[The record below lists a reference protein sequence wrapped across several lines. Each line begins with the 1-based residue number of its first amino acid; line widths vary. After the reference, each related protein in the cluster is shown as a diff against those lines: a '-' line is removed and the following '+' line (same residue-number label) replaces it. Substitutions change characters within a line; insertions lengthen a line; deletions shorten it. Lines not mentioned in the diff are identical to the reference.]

1 MKSKFE
7 IVLLILVIIVLGGVL
22 YFNVPQVFLLDDS
35 SKELNISEDIIKT
48 PVMPIKNSAELT
60 IVGDFLYEEPYYESL
75 RNGDSNDLYFSRV
88 KKYFS
93 DDDLSI
99 GNMEVVITDGTME
112 LSGVGYSFCAP
123 TFVGDQVI
131 GLDMEVM
138 STANNHSNDR
148 GLAGRVSTYNYF
160 KNNSDILPVGT
171 YDENRDV
178 TQNIVTKNDISF
190 GFLSYTY
197 ATNVAVS
204 RDLRY
209 SLGLYRDPDSGVI
222 TDEYKELIKNEVN
235 TLRDKVDVLVVMVH
249 WGNEFTFEPNYEQEM
264 LANYFNE
271 LGVDIVIGNHS
282 HCLQP
287 IKWIHGEHDTLVYYS
302 LGNFVSADHIVDR
315 TGETFTNAYQL
326 GLLSKLTVNK
336 VEGVV
341 SIDNIRTLPIVD
353 YYDTNLRNF
362 ILIPFDEYSS
372 DYETSHYLYN
382 NNFNRSFISNTYE
395 SVIDS
400 EFRNS
405 VD

>member
-1 MKSKFE
+1 MKVIYKFLMV
-7 IVLLILVIIVLGGVL
+7 IFVIIIFSFIFLVFNYDLFNGNSIDVL
-22 YFNVPQVFLLDDS
+22 FPS
-35 SKELNISEDIIKT
+35 IIKFKE
-48 PVMPIKNSAELT
+48 KNSAELT
-60 IVGDFLYEEPYYESL
+60 IVGDFLYEEPYYDAL
-75 RNGDSNDLYFSRV
+75 RHGEDNGLYFSRV
-88 KKYFS
+88 KKFFS

-99 GNMEVVITDGTME
+99 GNMEVVITDGNME

-131 GLDMEVM
+131 DLDMEVM

-148 GLAGRVSTYNYF
+148 GLAGRISTYNYF
-160 KNNSDILPVGT
+160 KDNSDILPVGT

-178 TQNIVTKNDISF
+178 TQNVILKNGIKF

-197 ATNVAVS
+197 GTNVAVS
-204 RDLRY
+204 KDLRY
-209 SLGLYRDPDSGVI
+209 SLGLYRDPDTGTI

-235 TLRDKVDVLVVMVH
+235 ALRDSVDVLIVMVH
-249 WGNEFTFEPNYEQEM
+249 WGNEFTFTPNYEQES

-282 HCLQP
+282 HCMQP

-336 VEGVV
+336 VDGVV
-341 SIDNIRTLPIVD
+341 SIDNIRSIPIVD

-372 DYETSHYLYN
+372 DYEESHYLYK
-382 NNFNRSFISNTYE
+382 NNFNRNFISNTYE
-395 SVIDS
+395 SVIDA

-405 VD
+405 VY

>member
-7 IVLLILVIIVLGGVL
+7 IIVLSFAIVVL
-22 YFNVPQVFLLDDS
+22 GIVLFFNYYDFDIVSDEPVPEVI
-35 SKELNISEDIIKT
+35 ET
-48 PVMPIKNSAELT
+48 PAPVKKSAEVT

-75 RNGDSNDLYFSRV
+75 RNGDSKDLYFSRV

-131 GLDMEVM
+131 DLDMEVM

-160 KNNSDILPVGT
+160 KDNSDILTVGT
-171 YDENRDV
+171 YDDARDV
-178 TQNIVTKNDISF
+178 TKNIIEKNDIKF

-209 SLGLYRDPDSGVI
+209 SLGLYRDPDTGTI

-235 TLRDKVDVLVVMVH
+235 TLRDKVDVLIVMIH
-249 WGNEFTFEPNYEQEM
+249 WGDEFTFTPNSEQEM

-282 HCLQP
+282 HCMQP
-287 IKWIHGEHDTLVYYS
+287 IKWIHGDHDTLVYYS

-336 VEGVV
+336 VDGVV
-341 SIDNIRTLPIVD
+341 SIDDIRTLPIVD

-362 ILIPFDEYSS
+362 ILIPYNEYSS

-382 NNFNRSFISNTYE
+382 NNFNRNFISNTYE

-400 EFRNS
+400 EFRKS

>member
-1 MKSKFE
+1 MKVIYKFLMV
-7 IVLLILVIIVLGGVL
+7 IFVIIIFSFIFLVFNYDLFNGNSIDVL
-22 YFNVPQVFLLDDS
+22 FPS
-35 SKELNISEDIIKT
+35 IIKFKE
-48 PVMPIKNSAELT
+48 KNSAELT
-60 IVGDFLYEEPYYESL
+60 IVGDFLYEEPYYDAL
-75 RNGDSNDLYFSRV
+75 RHGEDNGLYFSRV
-88 KKYFS
+88 KKFFS

-99 GNMEVVITDGTME
+99 GNMEVVITDGNME

-131 GLDMEVM
+131 DLDMEVM

-148 GLAGRVSTYNYF
+148 GLAGRISTYNYF
-160 KNNSDILPVGT
+160 KDNSDILPVGT

-178 TQNIVTKNDISF
+178 TQNVVLKNGIKF

-197 ATNVAVS
+197 GTNVAVS
-204 RDLRY
+204 KDLRY
-209 SLGLYRDPDSGVI
+209 SLGLYRDPDTGTI

-235 TLRDKVDVLVVMVH
+235 TLRDSVDVLIVMVH
-249 WGNEFTFEPNYEQEM
+249 WGNEFTFTPNYEQES

-282 HCLQP
+282 HCMQP

-336 VEGVV
+336 VDGVV
-341 SIDNIRTLPIVD
+341 SIDNIRSIPIVD

-372 DYETSHYLYN
+372 DYEESHYLYK
-382 NNFNRSFISNTYE
+382 NNFNRNFISNTYE
-395 SVIDS
+395 SVIDA

-405 VD
+405 VY

>member
-1 MKSKFE
+1 MPFFRKM
-7 IVLLILVIIVLGGVL
+7 VIFFIFYLCFCIGVFI
-22 YFNVPQVFLLDDS
+22 YISFDFHS
-35 SKELNISEDIIKT
+35 SISFGDFVKIPEDVIPK
-48 PVMPIKNSAELT
+48 KYSAELT
-60 IVGDFLYEEPYYESL
+60 IVGDFLYEEPYYTAL
-75 RNGDSNDLYFSRV
+75 RSGEDSSLYFSRV
-88 KKYFS
+88 KKFFS

-131 GLDMEVM
+131 DLDMEVM

-148 GLAGRVSTYNYF
+148 GLAGRFSTYNYF

-171 YDENRDV
+171 YDESRDV
-178 TQNIVTKNDISF
+178 THNIVTKNDISF

-197 ATNVAVS
+197 GTNVAVGS
-204 RDLRY
+204 DLRY
-209 SLGLYRDPDSGVI
+209 SLGLYRDPDTGFI

-249 WGNEFTFEPNYEQEM
+249 WGNEFTFSPNSEQDF

-282 HCLQP
+282 HCMQP

-336 VEGVV
+336 VDGVV

-382 NNFNRSFISNTYE
+382 NNFNRNFISKTYE
-395 SVIDS
+395 SVIGA

-405 VD
+405 VY

>member
-1 MKSKFE
+1 MKSRFE
-7 IVLLILVIIVLGGVL
+7 IVLLLIVIVVFGFVI
-22 YFNVPQVFLLDDS
+22 YFNYNDSRTEVLSDMDNGKIDVPRL
-35 SKELNISEDIIKT
+35 
-48 PVMPIKNSAELT
+48 PVKNSAEVT
-60 IVGDFLYEEPYYESL
+60 IVGDFLYEEPYYASL
-75 RNGDSNDLYFSRV
+75 RSGDSNDLYFSRV

-93 DDDLSI
+93 NDDLSI

-131 GLDMEVM
+131 DLDMEVM

-148 GLAGRVSTYNYF
+148 GLAGRVSTYDYF

-171 YDENRDV
+171 YSESRDV
-178 TQNIVTKNDISF
+178 TKNIVKKNDISF

-197 ATNVAVS
+197 GTNVPVS

-209 SLGLYRDPDSGVI
+209 SLGLYRDPDTGNI
-222 TDEYKELIKNEVN
+222 TDEYKELIKSEVN
-235 TLRDKVDVLVVMVH
+235 VLRDKVDVLVVMVH
-249 WGNEFTFEPNYEQEM
+249 WGNEFTFVPNNEQES

-282 HCLQP
+282 HCIQP

-336 VEGVV
+336 VDGVV
-341 SIDNIRTLPIVD
+341 SIDNIRSIPIVD

-362 ILIPFDEYSS
+362 ILIPFNEYSS
-372 DYETSHYLYN
+372 EYETSHYLYN